1 MPKITFVG
9 SDGSAADVDAEAG
22 HTLMETA
29 VDNSIAGMVG
39 ECGGACACAT
49 CHAYIAEDWLGR
61 LPAMDDMED
70 AMLESAMDRRANS
83 RLSCQIEVT
92 DELEGLTV
100 TIADNEG

>member
-9 SDGSAADVDAEAG
+9 SDGSASDVDATVG
-22 HTLMETA
+22 HTLMEIA
-29 VDNSIAGMVG
+29 VDNNIAGMVA

-49 CHAYIAEDWLGR
+49 CHAYVADEWLGR
-61 LPAMDDMED
+61 LPEMDDMED
-70 AMLESAMDRRANS
+70 AMLESAMDRRTNS

-100 TIADNEG
+100 TIADNEA